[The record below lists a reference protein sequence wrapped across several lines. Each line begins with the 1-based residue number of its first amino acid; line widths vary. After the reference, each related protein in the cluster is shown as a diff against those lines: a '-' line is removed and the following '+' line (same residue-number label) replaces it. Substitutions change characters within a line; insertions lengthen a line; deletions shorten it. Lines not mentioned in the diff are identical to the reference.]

1 VAERL
6 IVTGFL
12 DEVVQRLDHP
22 AISEHLHRMIEG
34 KFAKNRENLLWRA
47 R

>member
-22 AISEHLHRMIEG
+22 AISERLRRLIEE
-34 KFAKNRENLLWRA
+34 KFTKNRA
-47 R
+47 